1 MVLGEGPSRVRAYS
15 YLPHTLLIASNTS
28 APPPYAPPTERVL
41 VVLRDGRNLVGMLR
55 SFDQFC
61 KLPRPTRRMFIDLR
75 ATQPCWA
82 SVLSIP
88 SALLRG
94 TPCLL
99 PCCLVLRARTLSFAS
114 VSDNAPP
121 LSPSCFPG
129 WIQCRLACV
138 SASVTYKRGSA
149 FTPLTPPSPL
159 LRTHTRA
166 PPIVHLLSSK
176 CGVGGYVR
184 AALRRGEVW
193 GTGAGVVYYS
203 GRESGSSGGNGE
215 RERRERDKR
224 ATRQDLRSPV

>member
-1 MVLGEGPSRVRAYS
+1 MRAYS
-15 YLPHTLLIASNTS
+15 YLPHSLLIASNTS

-114 VSDNAPP
+114 VSNNAPL

-129 WIQCRLACV
+129 WIQCRLECV

-149 FTPLTPPSPL
+149 FTPLTTPPSPL
-159 LRTHTRA
+159 PRTHTHAA
-166 PPIVHLLSSK
+166 PHRPPTFQQMWCWRIRTS
-176 CGVGGYVR
+176 GTTP
-184 AALRRGEVW
+184 RGSLGNWSW
-193 GTGAGVVYYS
+193 GCILFGQ
-203 GRESGSSGGNGE
+203 RIWFFWE
-215 RERRERDKR
+215 KW
-224 ATRQDLRSPV
+224 